1 MEFMNKIYKLC
12 LYSIPFAGLK
22 PPIPKKAYSSM
33 EPEALAPKKQNPYFI
48 GIGRKPRN
56 KKIQYY

>member
-33 EPEALAPKKQNPYFI
+33 ELEALAPKKTKSLFHWH
-48 GIGRKPRN
+48 
-56 KKIQYY
+56 